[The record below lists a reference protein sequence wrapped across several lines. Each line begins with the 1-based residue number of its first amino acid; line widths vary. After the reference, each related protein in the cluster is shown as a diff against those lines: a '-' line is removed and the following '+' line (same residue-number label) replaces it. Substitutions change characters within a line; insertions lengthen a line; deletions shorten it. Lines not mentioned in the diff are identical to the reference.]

1 MSHQELDS
9 LRYPLGKF
17 KAPEDYQTEDFRK
30 WISSIR
36 SLPDELEKLVAHLSD
51 EQLDT
56 PYREGGWTIRQ
67 VVHHLA
73 DSHLNGY
80 SRMKLAL
87 TEEEPTIKLYNQK
100 LWAETWDG
108 KKEPIES
115 SIDLLKGLHARW
127 VTFLESL
134 SVEDFS
140 KVFIHPENLNR
151 MSVGLWTSIYAWH
164 GKHHMAHIRNLI
176 ESKSW

>member
-1 MSHQELDS
+1 MANQEIES
-9 LRYPLGKF
+9 LRYPIGKF
-17 KAPEDYQTEDFRK
+17 KIPEDDSLDNFRQR
-30 WISSIR
+30 IATIR
-36 SLPDELEKLVAHLSD
+36 NLPDELEKLVGDLSD

-80 SRMKLAL
+80 TRMKLAL
-87 TEEEPTIKLYNQK
+87 TEEEPTIKLYDQT

-134 SVEDFS
+134 SSEDFHR
-140 KVFIHPENLNR
+140 VFIHPENLKK

-164 GKHHMAHIRNLI
+164 CRHHMAHI
-176 ESKSW
+176 